1 MKWFNNLKIRT
12 KFFISV
18 FAVIIGLLAVLFY
31 GIRALDYN
39 SETFVRLIE
48 KDQALL
54 LALNGMYAQGL
65 QTEQAT
71 RNIILNPGDQ
81 KALRNYDKA
90 NDDFEMEFNTAK
102 ESALDEDATQN
113 KLTEINTIW
122 SNLKNLRKEVQS
134 TALNQNSKEATTL
147 LITVETPKWREFKKV
162 LLPMMAETK
171 EKIDIL
177 KNETESSAET
187 AYSKMLIFSSIVV
200 VISILLLIIV
210 ANTFVKPIKTLEASA
225 KKVAAGN
232 NDVSVEVKSNDE
244 IGNLSKSFN
253 LMVKA
258 IRNSL
263 DEANEKGKI
272 AQEAAGE
279 AEVAKKQS
287 EQQREY
293 LEVKVKT
300 ILNKMNQFADG
311 DLRVQLEFEK
321 EDELIR
327 RLFSGFNQ
335 VVDKFKNIITQVGE
349 AVAATV
355 SSATEISSSSEQM
368 AAGAQEQSSQA
379 SEVASAVEQ
388 MTTTILQTTKN
399 ANNASENARN
409 AGTEA
414 KDGGN
419 SVKNTIAGM
428 ARIAE
433 VVRQSAETIQKL
445 GASSDQ
451 IGEITKVIDEIADQ
465 TNLLALNAAIEAA
478 RAGEHGRGFAV
489 VADEVRKLAERT
501 TKATKEIEGMIKQIQ
516 TDTHGA
522 VESINKGSEE
532 VEQGK
537 TLAEEAGVS
546 LEKIIGS
553 SVRVEDEIRQVATAS
568 EEQSSAA
575 EQISKSIEGITSVS
589 HQSAA
594 GTQQIAKAAE
604 DLNQLTENLQRL
616 ISQFRVED
624 AGKGYSI
631 NEKEMALN

>member
-1 MKWFNNLKIRT
+1 
-12 KFFISV
+12 
-18 FAVIIGLLAVLFY
+18 
-31 GIRALDYN
+31 
-39 SETFVRLIE
+39 
-48 KDQALL
+48 
-54 LALNGMYAQGL
+54 
-65 QTEQAT
+65 
-71 RNIILNPGDQ
+71 
-81 KALRNYDKA
+81 
-90 NDDFEMEFNTAK
+90 
-102 ESALDEDATQN
+102 
-113 KLTEINTIW
+113 
-122 SNLKNLRKEVQS
+122 
-134 TALNQNSKEATTL
+134 
-147 LITVETPKWREFKKV
+147 
-162 LLPMMAETK
+162 MM
-171 EKIDIL
+171 
-177 KNETESSAET
+177 
-187 AYSKMLIFSSIVV
+187 
-200 VISILLLIIV
+200 
-210 ANTFVKPIKTLEASA
+210 
-225 KKVAAGN
+225 
-232 NDVSVEVKSNDE
+232 
-244 IGNLSKSFN
+244 
-253 LMVKA
+253 
-258 IRNSL
+258 
-263 DEANEKGKI
+263 
-272 AQEAAGE
+272 
-279 AEVAKKQS
+279 
-287 EQQREY
+287 
-293 LEVKVKT
+293 
-300 ILNKMNQFADG
+300 
-311 DLRVQLEFEK
+311 K
-321 EDELIR
+321 EDELAPALNAISSTLR
-327 RLFSGFNQ
+327 ELDEETGKLTKAAVNGELEKRGNA
-335 VVDKFKNIITQVGE
+335 DKFKGGYREIVKGINETLDAVILPVQEGSDVLEEMAKGDLSIRVKGNYKGDHQIIKNSINKLGVSLSHLIMQVGE

-501 TKATKEIEGMIKQIQ
+501 TKATKEIETMIKQIQ

-624 AGKGYSI
+624 AAKGYSI